1 MRSGKTD
8 ESCAI
13 KYGYLKTGFEVWIGG
28 AFSSIKDKKK
38 KELLKR
44 DFRTF
49 QLLNRRYYQ

>member
-28 AFSSIKDKKK
+28 ALSSIKD
-38 KELLKR
+38 
-44 DFRTF
+44 
-49 QLLNRRYYQ
+49 